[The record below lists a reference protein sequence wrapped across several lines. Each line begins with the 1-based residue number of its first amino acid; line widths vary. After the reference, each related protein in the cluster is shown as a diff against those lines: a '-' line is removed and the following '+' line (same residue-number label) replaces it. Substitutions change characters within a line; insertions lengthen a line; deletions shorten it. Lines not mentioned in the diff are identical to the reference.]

1 VTSPESGPA
10 VPAAS
15 PDASAQ
21 TADLDFW
28 PTVVDAVLAA
38 GIADVRFDPDVLEAS
53 ARQAAGAWAVAVDPA
68 AEASTAGVA
77 GTGVAAAEDADDA
90 LAAVAWELLA
100 PGGPGARARLY
111 VAGPRILEIDITH
124 LPEGAD
130 PPLIRLLVRISGRR
144 YIQDSDTGELV
155 SGDRD
160 LRTTFYEFWSLELTG
175 PPSRPWR
182 LGPGSSPGSVYEDSS
197 GLRFVSR
204 RETEAEYR
212 ERAGTAGASPPAAA
226 AGDSG
231 AAAAGDGAGQPRRF
245 LLSCGFF
252 EHDVKYGGTV
262 TIVVR
267 SEAVPTRDQAVE
279 LVLPAIIASIT
290 RSTGDSD
297 WRPMISS
304 LEVRELLG

>member
-10 VPAAS
+10 VPPAS
-15 PDASAQ
+15 PGASAQ

-53 ARQAAGAWAVAVDPA
+53 ARQAAGAWAAAVNPA
-68 AEASTAGVA
+68 AEASGAGLAGAGV
-77 GTGVAAAEDADDA
+77 VAAEDADDA
-90 LAAVAWELLA
+90 LAAVARELLG
-100 PGGPGARARLY
+100 PGGPGARTRLY

-160 LRTTFYEFWSLELTG
+160 LRTTFCEFWSLELTG

-182 LGPGSSPGSVYEDSS
+182 LAPRSAPGSAYEDSS
-197 GLRFVSR
+197 GLRFASR
-204 RETEAEYR
+204 RETEEEYR
-212 ERAGTAGASPPAAA
+212 KRTGTAT
-226 AGDSG
+226 
-231 AAAAGDGAGQPRRF
+231 PR
-245 LLSCGFF
+245 
-252 EHDVKYGGTV
+252 H
-262 TIVVR
+262 
-267 SEAVPTRDQAVE
+267 
-279 LVLPAIIASIT
+279 
-290 RSTGDSD
+290 
-297 WRPMISS
+297 RPMPPGTESAS
-304 LEVRELLG
+304 RAASCSAASFRARREVRRQRDDRGPERGRPCPRPGRRASAPGDHREHHPEHRRQ